1 MSPEMAAIKIQ
12 SVYRGV
18 KSRQESSSDALEKPN
33 TSIKEDGVPTAGAV
47 ISENKDATQPTGGV
61 TSTSAHALPTTS
73 NPLEKSNTSI
83 KKDGVPTVVD
93 LISATKDAIETSDS
107 ITSASGNSLSTT
119 ETVPT
124 TDVVTELTTSN
135 RSSCLSNT
143 ANCLGNTTEVF
154 GGICVGSMLIS
165 SPFTCT
171 VLGAVITTAIAPN
184 ISAAGI
190 LPPALIADPIC
201 LVSSFLGYGYCN
213 TVSGNGEKCLGF
225 NLMTSYLCSS
235 MIGYAIFP
243 AQASLAEYVIMAN
256 AVTMPCSF
264 LLACSNSSE

>member
-1 MSPEMAAIKIQ
+1 MVSNKMSPEMAAIKIQ
-12 SVYRGV
+12 SVYRGG

-33 TSIKEDGVPTAGAV
+33 TSVKEDGVPTAVAV
-47 ISENKDATQPTGGV
+47 ISENKDATQATGGV

-83 KKDGVPTVVD
+83 KKDGMPAAEKIASKTVT
-93 LISATKDAIETSDS
+93 ATSTTSDS
-107 ITSASGNSLSTT
+107 VSAVVVDEPITVNSA
-119 ETVPT
+119 EP
-124 TDVVTELTTSN
+124 TTSN
-135 RSSCLSNT
+135 PSSCLSNT

-154 GGICVGSMLIS
+154 GGICIGSMLVS

-225 NLMTSYLCSS
+225 NLMTSHLCSS

>member
-1 MSPEMAAIKIQ
+1 MDSNKMSPEMAAIKIQ
-12 SVYRGV
+12 SAFRGY
-18 KSRQESSSDALEKPN
+18 KSRKVSSSNALEKPN
-33 TSIKEDGVPTAGAV
+33 TSIKKDGVPTVVEV
-47 ISENKDATQPTGGV
+47 ISTKEGATK
-61 TSTSAHALPTTS
+61 PTTS

-83 KKDGVPTVVD
+83 KEDGVPAAEKIASKTVT
-93 LISATKDAIETSDS
+93 ATSKTSDS
-107 ITSASGNSLSTT
+107 VSAVVVDEPITDNSAT
-119 ETVPT
+119 P
-124 TDVVTELTTSN
+124 TTSN

-154 GGICVGSMLIS
+154 GGICVGSILIS

-201 LVSSFLGYGYCN
+201 LVSSLLGYGFCN
-213 TVSGNGEKCLGF
+213 AASGNGEKCLGF
-225 NLMTSYLCSS
+225 NLMTSHLCSS

-243 AQASLAEYVIMAN
+243 AHASLAEYIIMAN